1 MPASIE
7 PSIKTRVIQQ
17 WLSGDP
23 RPKIALDNDIGEG
36 TVGSI
41 INYFKIGLDSG
52 EFDSAREIAL
62 AAKKQGLNLSDLASN
77 FRLHNFIKTSGAALE
92 DIESFIVNIR
102 TSNLPPEKITELVN
116 QLHDISKEESISP
129 DQVPNYIKEKLE
141 QKKSINDQIQQAEAV
156 LQSKNVSIETI
167 NEYQKLNEKLN
178 QFNLSFHDSDKLV
191 NLVMNA
197 KEYGFGGKEI
207 VEKLWNIQGL
217 EWKEKELK
225 DKCKK
230 LSKKLSKYKD
240 VLLLTE
246 NIAAVGINRNE
257 LLGLKIA
264 IDEAAKYYNLPF
276 IGATMRLI
284 GDIKK
289 YNEINGLQ
297 KELFTLYLQKL
308 AINEACSNQTESL
321 VALVNLKSHG
331 LTEDRK
337 LQLNHFLEK
346 NGYAI

>member
-1 MPASIE
+1 M
-7 PSIKTRVIQQ
+7 V
-17 WLSGDP
+17 
-23 RPKIALDNDIGEG
+23 
-36 TVGSI
+36 
-41 INYFKIGLDSG
+41 
-52 EFDSAREIAL
+52 
-62 AAKKQGLNLSDLASN
+62 
-77 FRLHNFIKTSGAALE
+77 
-92 DIESFIVNIR
+92 
-102 TSNLPPEKITELVN
+102 ELMN
-116 QLHDISKEESISP
+116 QLHDISKAESIAP

-141 QKKSINDQIQQAEAV
+141 QKKSIDEEINRADAE
-156 LQSKNVSIETI
+156 LQSKNVNIETI

-178 QFNLSFHDSDKLV
+178 QFNLSFQDTDKLV
-191 NLVMNA
+191 NLLKNA
-197 KEYGFGGKEI
+197 EEYGFGEKEI
-207 VEKLWNIQGL
+207 VEKLWNIQNL

-297 KELFTLYLQKL
+297 KELFTLYLQKF
-308 AINEACSNQTESL
+308 AINEACSSQSESL
-321 VALVNLKSHG
+321 IALVNLKSHG
-331 LTEDRK
+331 LTEDRL
-337 LQLNHFLEK
+337 LQLNNLLEHNTK
-346 NGYAI
+346 LAS